1 VTEPSSF
8 SQQPIIYQPPA
19 LTGGGLKPVD
29 FLTAY
34 KQTYVISPVTDLSAN
49 FMIPSIMKKTR
60 YIVVARLCA
69 LIAMTAS
76 LTTAAWA
83 DEPAVK
89 RPSAFKLNAQVNQH
103 PELNGNQGDMFLSHL
118 APPMENE
125 QHGNPPPVGAQNQSP
140 RMTPAMPS
148 GLNPGLHLSGHA
160 SASTQAQAATPSY
173 LNEYDVDWSSWIS
186 QMAARW
192 HYNLKRLEAQSNVCF
207 VTERPALI
215 QFTCASN
222 GQVGN
227 FSLKQSS
234 GIYAYDQLQML
245 ALSQV
250 TPLPPFPKGT
260 RCATITLVQGWESH
274 TKQPGESGFDPRAF
288 GRRFPMEKVQQWVR
302 SN

>member
-1 VTEPSSF
+1 
-8 SQQPIIYQPPA
+8 
-19 LTGGGLKPVD
+19 
-29 FLTAY
+29 
-34 KQTYVISPVTDLSAN
+34 
-49 FMIPSIMKKTR
+49 MKKTR

-69 LIAMTAS
+69 LIAVTAS
-76 LTTAAWA
+76 ITTAAWA

-89 RPSAFKLNAQVNQH
+89 RPTAFKLNAQVNQH
-103 PELNGNQGDMFLSHL
+103 PELNRNQGDMFLSHL
-118 APPMENE
+118 APPIENND
-125 QHGNPPPVGAQNQSP
+125 QHGYPQPVGAQNQLP
-140 RMTPAMPS
+140 KMAPAMPQ
-148 GLNPGLHLSGHA
+148 GLNPGLSLSGNA
-160 SASTQAQAATPSY
+160 SASTQAQGATPSY

-274 TKQPGESGFDPRAF
+274 TKQPGENGFDPRAF

>member
-1 VTEPSSF
+1 MKNPRSNLV
-8 SQQPIIYQPPA
+8 
-19 LTGGGLKPVD
+19 VR
-29 FLTAY
+29 
-34 KQTYVISPVTDLSAN
+34 LS
-49 FMIPSIMKKTR
+49 
-60 YIVVARLCA
+60 A
-69 LIAMTAS
+69 LIALSAITATAS
-76 LTTAAWA
+76 RA
-83 DEPAVK
+83 DEPAAK
-89 RPSAFKLNAQVNQH
+89 RPAAFKLNAQVNQH
-103 PELNGNQGDMFLSHL
+103 AELNPSQGDMFLSHL
-118 APPMENE
+118 APA
-125 QHGNPPPVGAQNQSP
+125 GNSGDTGGLPTPGAQSRMPGAQGALP
-140 RMTPAMPS
+140 RMTPAMPQTVRP
-148 GLNPGLHLSGHA
+148 NVALSGIA
-160 SASTQAQAATPSY
+160 SASAMAQPVPPSY

-192 HYNLKRLEAQSNVCF
+192 HYNLRRLEAQSNVCF

-215 QFTCASN
+215 QFTCAAN

-250 TPLPPFPKGT
+250 IPLPPFPKGT

-274 TKQPGESGFDPRAF
+274 TKKPGESGFDARAF

>member
-1 VTEPSSF
+1 
-8 SQQPIIYQPPA
+8 
-19 LTGGGLKPVD
+19 
-29 FLTAY
+29 
-34 KQTYVISPVTDLSAN
+34 
-49 FMIPSIMKKTR
+49 MKNPGYT
-60 YIVVARLCA
+60 VVARLSVLIVLAASATSAACA
-69 LIAMTAS
+69 
-76 LTTAAWA
+76 
-83 DEPAVK
+83 DDAVSK
-89 RPSAFKLNAQVNQH
+89 RPGAFKLNAQVVQH
-103 PELNGNQGDMFLSHL
+103 PELNRDQGDMFISHL
-118 APPMENE
+118 APSESTDQRVKAPPQGANQLPGGSLALPRLSPALPNGMLS
-125 QHGNPPPVGAQNQSP
+125 GNAQVSNQAQGAQ
-140 RMTPAMPS
+140 
-148 GLNPGLHLSGHA
+148 
-160 SASTQAQAATPSY
+160 PSY

-227 FSLKQSS
+227 FSLKQTS

-274 TKQPGESGFDPRAF
+274 TKKPGENGFDPRAF

>member
-1 VTEPSSF
+1 M
-8 SQQPIIYQPPA
+8 
-19 LTGGGLKPVD
+19 
-29 FLTAY
+29 
-34 KQTYVISPVTDLSAN
+34 LSN
-49 FMIPSIMKKTR
+49 SMKSKH
-60 YIVVARLCA
+60 YNIVARLSVCLTVVFSLFGPA
-69 LIAMTAS
+69 LAVENVSAGKP
-76 LTTAAWA
+76 AAIKP
-83 DEPAVK
+83 PAF
-89 RPSAFKLNAQVNQH
+89 RLNAQVNQN
-103 PELNGNQGDMFLSHL
+103 PQLSRDEGDAIISHL
-118 APPMENE
+118 APAAPAD
-125 QHGNPPPVGAQNQSP
+125 GAGSLPQGFP
-140 RMTPAMPS
+140 RTMPAAPAPS
-148 GLNPGLHLSGHA
+148 NALLSGNV
-160 SASTQAQAATPSY
+160 SANQQATLPPQAY
-173 LNEYDVDWSSWIS
+173 LSEYGVDWSGWIS

-227 FSLKQSS
+227 FFLKQSS
-234 GIYAYDQLQML
+234 GVYAYDQLQML

-274 TKQPGESGFDPRAF
+274 TKKPGESGFDPSAF

>member
-1 VTEPSSF
+1 MISS
-8 SQQPIIYQPPA
+8 S
-19 LTGGGLKPVD
+19 
-29 FLTAY
+29 
-34 KQTYVISPVTDLSAN
+34 
-49 FMIPSIMKKTR
+49 MKSKNYT
-60 YIVVARLCA
+60 VVARLCV
-69 LIAMTAS
+69 S
-76 LTTAAWA
+76 LTAVICLTA
-83 DEPAVK
+83 PALSGELVPAGK
-89 RPSAFKLNAQVNQH
+89 ASANKQAAFKFNAQVNQS
-103 PELNGNQGDMFLSHL
+103 PQLSRDDGDALISHL
-118 APPMENE
+118 APTVPKE
-125 QHGNPPPVGAQNQSP
+125 QPSGSP
-140 RMTPAMPS
+140 SGFPRSMPS
-148 GLNPGLHLSGHA
+148 APAPNQTALNGN
-160 SASTQAQAATPSY
+160 ASTNQQAVLPPQAY
-173 LNEYDVDWSSWIS
+173 LSEYDVDWSSWIS

-227 FSLKQSS
+227 FYLKQSS
-234 GIYAYDQLQML
+234 GVYAYDQLQML

-274 TKQPGESGFDPRAF
+274 TKKPGESGFDPGAF

>member
-1 VTEPSSF
+1 M
-8 SQQPIIYQPPA
+8 
-19 LTGGGLKPVD
+19 G
-29 FLTAY
+29 
-34 KQTYVISPVTDLSAN
+34 TD
-49 FMIPSIMKKTR
+49 FMISSIMKNPR
-60 YIVVARLCA
+60 YTIIARLGA
-69 LIAMTAS
+69 LLVLAAS
-76 LTTAAWA
+76 LPTAVWA
-83 DEPAVK
+83 QEAAVK
-89 RPSAFKLNAQVNQH
+89 RPVPFKLNAQVNHNPQ
-103 PELNGNQGDMFLSHL
+103 LSRDAGDMLLSHL
-118 APPMENE
+118 SPVNPQESSGLLPSGTPAQTKAPTATGFSPNSQLSARIAAES
-125 QHGNPPPVGAQNQSP
+125 QQSP
-140 RMTPAMPS
+140 QAY
-148 GLNPGLHLSGHA
+148 LS
-160 SASTQAQAATPSY
+160 
-173 LNEYDVDWSSWIS
+173 EYDVDWSGWIS

-192 HYNLKRLEAQSNVCF
+192 HYNLRRLEAQSNICF

-274 TKQPGESGFDPRAF
+274 AKKPGENGFDPRAF

>member
-1 VTEPSSF
+1 
-8 SQQPIIYQPPA
+8 
-19 LTGGGLKPVD
+19 
-29 FLTAY
+29 
-34 KQTYVISPVTDLSAN
+34 
-49 FMIPSIMKKTR
+49 MIPSMMKNPR
-60 YIVVARLCA
+60 FIVIARLGA
-69 LIAMTAS
+69 LIVLAAS
-76 LTTAAWA
+76 LPTAVMAQ
-83 DEPAVK
+83 EPAVK
-89 RPSAFKLNAQVNQH
+89 RQAPFKLNAQVNQN
-103 PELNGNQGDMFLSHL
+103 PQLSREAGDTLLSHL
-118 APPMENE
+118 AP
-125 QHGNPPPVGAQNQSP
+125 AQQQ
-140 RMTPAMPS
+140 AS
-148 GLNPGLHLSGHA
+148 GLLPTGAPSQAKVPQSAAGFNPNVPLAARVSAEAQQAPQPYLS
-160 SASTQAQAATPSY
+160 
-173 LNEYDVDWSSWIS
+173 EYDVDWSGWIS

-260 RCATITLVQGWESH
+260 RCATITLLQGWESH
-274 TKQPGESGFDPRAF
+274 AKQPGESGFDPRAF

>member
-1 VTEPSSF
+1 
-8 SQQPIIYQPPA
+8 
-19 LTGGGLKPVD
+19 
-29 FLTAY
+29 
-34 KQTYVISPVTDLSAN
+34 
-49 FMIPSIMKKTR
+49 MIPSIMKNPRFT
-60 YIVVARLCA
+60 VVVRLSA
-69 LIAMTAS
+69 LIALAAIV
-76 LTTAAWA
+76 TTAARA
-83 DEPAVK
+83 DESAVK
-89 RPSAFKLNAQVNQH
+89 RPTAFKLNAQVNQH
-103 PELNGNQGDMFLSHL
+103 PELSRDQGDMFLSHL
-118 APPMENE
+118 APTETTG
-125 QHGNPPPVGAQNQSP
+125 QTGIPPATGTQNRTPGAQAVLP
-140 RMTPAMPS
+140 RMIPALPQAFKP
-148 GLNPGLHLSGHA
+148 NVALSGNA
-160 SASTQAQAATPSY
+160 SASTQAQPAPPSY

-192 HYNLKRLEAQSNVCF
+192 HYNLRRLEAQSNICF

-215 QFTCASN
+215 QFTCAAN

-227 FSLKQSS
+227 FTLKQSS

-274 TKQPGESGFDPRAF
+274 TKKPGESGFDPRAF

>member
-1 VTEPSSF
+1 
-8 SQQPIIYQPPA
+8 
-19 LTGGGLKPVD
+19 
-29 FLTAY
+29 
-34 KQTYVISPVTDLSAN
+34 
-49 FMIPSIMKKTR
+49 MKNLRFT
-60 YIVVARLCA
+60 VVARLSA
-69 LIAMTAS
+69 LIALATI
-76 LTTAAWA
+76 TTTLARAE
-83 DEPAVK
+83 EPAVK
-89 RPSAFKLNAQVNQH
+89 RPNAFKLNAQVTQH
-103 PELNGNQGDMFLSHL
+103 PELSRDQGDMFLSHL
-118 APPMENE
+118 APAETTAQTGAMPAT
-125 QHGNPPPVGAQNQSP
+125 GAQNRLPGAHGALP
-140 RMTPAMPS
+140 RMLPAMP
-148 GLNPGLHLSGHA
+148 PGFYPNVALSGNATA
-160 SASTQAQAATPSY
+160 SNQAQQAPPSY

-192 HYNLKRLEAQSNVCF
+192 HYNLRRLEAQSNVCF

-215 QFTCASN
+215 QFTCAAN

-274 TKQPGESGFDPRAF
+274 TKKPGESGFDPRAF

>member
-1 VTEPSSF
+1 
-8 SQQPIIYQPPA
+8 
-19 LTGGGLKPVD
+19 
-29 FLTAY
+29 
-34 KQTYVISPVTDLSAN
+34 
-49 FMIPSIMKKTR
+49 M
-60 YIVVARLCA
+60 
-69 LIAMTAS
+69 
-76 LTTAAWA
+76 
-83 DEPAVK
+83 
-89 RPSAFKLNAQVNQH
+89 QVHQ
-103 PELNGNQGDMFLSHL
+103 LRQG
-118 APPMENE
+118 
-125 QHGNPPPVGAQNQSP
+125 
-140 RMTPAMPS
+140 
-148 GLNPGLHLSGHA
+148 
-160 SASTQAQAATPSY
+160 ATPSY

-274 TKQPGESGFDPRAF
+274 TKQPGENGFDPRAF

>member
-1 VTEPSSF
+1 
-8 SQQPIIYQPPA
+8 
-19 LTGGGLKPVD
+19 
-29 FLTAY
+29 
-34 KQTYVISPVTDLSAN
+34 
-49 FMIPSIMKKTR
+49 MIPSIMKNPR
-60 YIVVARLCA
+60 YIVIARLGA
-69 LIAMTAS
+69 LIVLAAS
-76 LTTAAWA
+76 LSTAVMAQ
-83 DEPAVK
+83 EPAAS
-89 RPSAFKLNAQVNQH
+89 RPAPFKLNAQVNQN
-103 PELNGNQGDMFLSHL
+103 PQLSREGGDMIVSHL
-118 APPMENE
+118 S
-125 QHGNPPPVGAQNQSP
+125 PVNQQQ
-140 RMTPAMPS
+140 TS
-148 GLNPGLHLSGHA
+148 GLIPPGVP
-160 SASTQAQAATPSY
+160 AQAKVAPGAGGFNPNSPLIGNARAVAESQQAPQPY
-173 LNEYDVDWSSWIS
+173 LSEYDVDWSSWIS

-192 HYNLKRLEAQSNVCF
+192 HYNLKRLEAQSNICF

-250 TPLPPFPKGT
+250 TPLPPFPRGT

-274 TKQPGESGFDPRAF
+274 AKQPGENGFDPRAF

>member
-1 VTEPSSF
+1 
-8 SQQPIIYQPPA
+8 
-19 LTGGGLKPVD
+19 
-29 FLTAY
+29 
-34 KQTYVISPVTDLSAN
+34 
-49 FMIPSIMKKTR
+49 MIPSIMKNPRFTL
-60 YIVVARLCA
+60 VARLSA
-69 LIAMTAS
+69 LIALAAITA
-76 LTTAAWA
+76 TTARA

-89 RPSAFKLNAQVNQH
+89 RPTAFKLNAQVNQL
-103 PELNGNQGDMFLSHL
+103 PDLSPSQGDVFLSHL
-118 APPMENE
+118 APAETKGETAGLPLA
-125 QHGNPPPVGAQNQSP
+125 GAQTRWPGAQGALP
-140 RMTPAMPS
+140 RMTPAMPEAFRP
-148 GLNPGLHLSGHA
+148 NVALSGIA
-160 SASTQAQAATPSY
+160 SATQAQPAPPSY

-192 HYNLKRLEAQSNVCF
+192 HYNLRRLEAQSNVCF

-215 QFTCASN
+215 QFTCAAN

-274 TKQPGESGFDPRAF
+274 TKKPGEGGFDPRAF

>member
-1 VTEPSSF
+1 M
-8 SQQPIIYQPPA
+8 
-19 LTGGGLKPVD
+19 D
-29 FLTAY
+29 FLSAY
-34 KQTYVISPVTDLSAN
+34 KQTCVISPVTGPSAN
-49 FMIPSIMKKTR
+49 FMISSIMKNPR
-60 YIVVARLCA
+60 YIVLARLCA
-69 LIAMTAS
+69 LIALSAS
-76 LTTAAWA
+76 LATAAWA
-83 DEPAVK
+83 DDTAVK
-89 RPSAFKLNAQVNQH
+89 RPTAFKLNAQVNQH
-103 PELNGNQGDMFLSHL
+103 PELTRNQGDMFLSHL
-118 APPMENE
+118 APPTENND
-125 QHGNPPPVGAQNQSP
+125 HRGNPQPVGAQNQSSKA
-140 RMTPAMPS
+140 TPALPP
-148 GLNPGLHLSGHA
+148 GFNPGLTLSGNA
-160 SASTQAQAATPSY
+160 SSSMQTATPSY

-215 QFTCASN
+215 QFTCAFN

-227 FSLKQSS
+227 FTLKQSS

-274 TKQPGESGFDPRAF
+274 AKKPGENGFDPRAF

>member
-1 VTEPSSF
+1 
-8 SQQPIIYQPPA
+8 
-19 LTGGGLKPVD
+19 
-29 FLTAY
+29 
-34 KQTYVISPVTDLSAN
+34 
-49 FMIPSIMKKTR
+49 MIPSIMKNTR
-60 YIVVARLCA
+60 FTVFARLSA
-69 LIAMTAS
+69 LIA
-76 LTTAAWA
+76 LAAIITSAARA

-89 RPSAFKLNAQVNQH
+89 RPTAFKLNAQVNQH
-103 PELNGNQGDMFLSHL
+103 PELSREQGDMFLSHL
-118 APPMENE
+118 APTETSSETGVPT
-125 QHGNPPPVGAQNQSP
+125 GAQNLPGAQRALP
-140 RMTPAMPS
+140 RMTPALPQAIRP
-148 GLNPGLHLSGHA
+148 NVALSGNA
-160 SASTQAQAATPSY
+160 SASTMAQPAPPSY
-173 LNEYDVDWSSWIS
+173 LSEYDVDWSSWIS

-192 HYNLKRLEAQSNVCF
+192 HYNLRRLEAQSNVCF

-215 QFTCASN
+215 QFTCAAN
-222 GQVGN
+222 GLVGN

-274 TKQPGESGFDPRAF
+274 TKKPGESGFDPRAF